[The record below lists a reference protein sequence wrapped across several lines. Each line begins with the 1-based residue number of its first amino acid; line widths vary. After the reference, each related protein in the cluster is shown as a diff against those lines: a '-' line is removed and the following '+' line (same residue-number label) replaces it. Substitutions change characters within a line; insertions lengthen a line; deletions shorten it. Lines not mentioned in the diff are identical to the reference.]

1 MKLDD
6 YDKEPNYYAIG
17 YSIHYDQRPK
27 SFIFESTVP
36 DRTNNGIT
44 VNQLIDLLQSIAPS
58 FRDKVIIPNV
68 NAIKWIENGD
78 KNTLK
83 FTMNNQSIHDAIDM
97 EELHPSLPMNNAIDN
112 EHTEEQYSGDEPAT
126 QENKISTQN
135 LVDPTA
141 EPVFIVNDD
150 ASITVD
156 KKTFYDLINNAIA
169 RNLIGM
175 RNMNDDYFIW
185 EIVVVFAD
193 KQYIIN
199 AHQKEINNSFDY
211 EVNGYTIFPAEYP
224 REPNL

>member
-1 MKLDD
+1 
-6 YDKEPNYYAIG
+6 
-17 YSIHYDQRPK
+17 
-27 SFIFESTVP
+27 
-36 DRTNNGIT
+36 
-44 VNQLIDLLQSIAPS
+44 
-58 FRDKVIIPNV
+58 
-68 NAIKWIENGD
+68 
-78 KNTLK
+78 
-83 FTMNNQSIHDAIDM
+83 MNNQSIHDAIDM
-97 EELHPSLPMNNAIDN
+97 EELHPSLPASLPMNNALDN

-175 RNMNDDYFIW
+175 RDMNDDYFIW

-199 AHQKEINNSFDY
+199 AHQKKIDNSFDY

-224 REPNL
+224 LEPNL